1 MSGMEV
7 VMALLFGHFDGEVQ
21 AAGILGGTMLQ
32 KWQLPDRGLEA
43 EPVQ

>member
-21 AAGILGGTMLQ
+21 VVGYPGWDGALKMTA
-32 KWQLPDRGLEA
+32 P
-43 EPVQ
+43 